1 MKFVVGICFLSLLLI
16 LPKFALGQ
24 SAVCDPYKDYDCLLQ
39 NVIEVVNNWAN
50 AWVEHDVARYLAA
63 YAANISP
70 LDNVDYSQWKKNR
83 TGRVGQ
89 PKAIRVDITMLEV
102 KPLSENNI
110 GVQFIQQYTSQ
121 GYSYIVVK
129 QLIINADFKIVKE
142 RIVSKMSSVE
152 AAEMINRINKN

>member
-16 LPKFALGQ
+16 LPKLALGQ
-24 SAVCDPYKDYDCLLQ
+24 SAVCDPYKDYDCLQQ
-39 NVIEVVNNWAN
+39 NVTHVVNNWAN
-50 AWVEHDVARYLAA
+50 AWVEHDIERYLAA

-70 LDNVDYSQWKKNR
+70 LDNVDYSQWKNNR
-83 TGRVGQ
+83 TVRVGQ

-102 KPLSENNI
+102 KPLSKNNI

-121 GYSYIVVK
+121 GYSDNVVK

-142 RIVSKMSSVE
+142 KIVSKISPVE